1 MRKHHHLRQ
10 TVAGNVRAELGRARM
25 SQSAAAAQIG
35 MSQTALSRRL
45 LAHAAFDTDELEAL
59 ARILGVPVT
68 KFFAGN
74 ELAAA

>member
-1 MRKHHHLRQ
+1 
-10 TVAGNVRAELGRARM
+10 M

>member
-1 MRKHHHLRQ
+1 
-10 TVAGNVRAELGRARM
+10 M

-45 LAHAAFDTDELEAL
+45 LAHSAFDTDELEAL